1 MNALGKIYEDR
12 AGRAHRKT
20 LTASSLALISNERTS
35 AMFMNPYRRINVKTF
50 VKFTVWSPGGPLKCR
65 KIHEM

>member
-1 MNALGKIYEDR
+1 MMNALGKIYEDR
-12 AGRAHRKT
+12 AGRPHRKT

-50 VKFTVWSPGGPLKCR
+50 VKFTV
-65 KIHEM
+65 